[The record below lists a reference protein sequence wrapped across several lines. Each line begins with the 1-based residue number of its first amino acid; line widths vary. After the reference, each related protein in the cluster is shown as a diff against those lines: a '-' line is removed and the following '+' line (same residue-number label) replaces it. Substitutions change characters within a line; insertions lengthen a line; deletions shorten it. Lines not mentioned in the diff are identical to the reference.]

1 MRMLLSSRRSTFPSL
16 CLLALLAGCASK
28 NPLMEEP
35 ATASTPA
42 AKPAAPASSTAAAP
56 AAAPAPVAA
65 ATAPVK
71 PAEPAPP
78 KPAATA
84 AVTPPAAAP
93 APVAAAPAPAKPA
106 ETATATPAAP
116 AAAPA
121 ATAAAPVKPA
131 EAATT
136 KTASGVQTIE
146 QRSLFGIFSPYRIDI
161 QQGNFVS
168 REMVAQIKPG
178 MTPDQVRFAL
188 GTPLLTDIF
197 HADRWD
203 YVFRLKKGNGE
214 IITSKVVLRF
224 KDNRLSSID
233 GADLPTEKDYLSLIA
248 GTAPQ
253 EAAKPAAPEAK
264 PAAAPAAA
272 VSGPSLDPTAT
283 PAPPR
288 EVR

>member
-42 AKPAAPASSTAAAP
+42 AKPAAPASSTAT
-56 AAAPAPVAA
+56 AAAPAPAA
-65 ATAPVK
+65 AAPASAK
-71 PAEPAPP
+71 PTEPAPP

-84 AVTPPAAAP
+84 AATSTTTP
-93 APVAAAPAPAKPA
+93 APVATAPAPAPAKPA
-106 ETATATPAAP
+106 ETATA
-116 AAAPA
+116 APA
-121 ATAAAPVKPA
+121 ATAPAKPA
-131 EAATT
+131 EIATA
-136 KTASGVQTIE
+136 KTTGGVQTIE
-146 QRSLFGIFSPYRIDI
+146 QHSLFGIFSPYRIDI

-168 REMVAQIKPG
+168 REMVAQLKAG
-178 MTPDQVRFAL
+178 MTPEQVRFAL

-214 IITSKVVLRF
+214 IITSKVILRF
-224 KDNRLSSID
+224 KDNRLASIE
-233 GADLPTEKDYLSLIA
+233 GADLPTEKDYLALIA
-248 GTAPQ
+248 GTPPQ

-264 PAAAPAAA
+264 PAAA
-272 VSGPSLDPTAT
+272 VSGPSPDSTAT
-283 PAPPR
+283 PAAKPAQK
-288 EVR
+288 